1 MAQCLGLGA
10 VPAVPRFHRLGQ
22 QLDCERPGSRL
33 RRASHVKGRSQARW
47 GSAPFHFPLEAGFP
61 HMQGL
66 PDVRSGRVK
75 PW

>member
-1 MAQCLGLGA
+1 M
-10 VPAVPRFHRLGQ
+10 
-22 QLDCERPGSRL
+22 
-33 RRASHVKGRSQARW
+33 KGRSQARW